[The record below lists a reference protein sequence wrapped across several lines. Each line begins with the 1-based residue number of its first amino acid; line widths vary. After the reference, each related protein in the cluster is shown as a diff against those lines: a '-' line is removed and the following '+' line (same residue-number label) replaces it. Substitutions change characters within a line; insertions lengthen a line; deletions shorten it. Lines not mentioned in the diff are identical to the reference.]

1 MNTGRALASVR
12 RIAEIKP
19 IEGADKICAYR
30 VDGWWCVDTIEK
42 YNINDLVVYIEID
55 SWVPASIAPFL
66 SKGKTPREYGGVPG
80 ERLRTVK
87 LRGQVS
93 QGLLLPISPTC
104 DMIESALFE
113 GLDVSFPLGITKWE
127 PVLPSCLAGQARG
140 NFPSWG
146 RKTDQERIENIV
158 DDVFV
163 ENRNALYEVTLKLD
177 GSSCSVWYKD
187 GEVGVCSRNIDLKLN
202 DENTG
207 NSFIATATSTG
218 LLDAVKAVGLNIM
231 VQAELM
237 GPGVQGNPEKLAAH
251 NLYIFDIFSIDDQE
265 YLGFNSR
272 NEVFTALRRGGY
284 TGEHVPVIANWVTLK
299 SIGIVDVATSKSFV
313 DRPSIHAPVAE
324 GCVFKRMDGKFSFK
338 SINNRFLLK
347 ERD

>member
-1 MNTGRALASVR
+1 MNVERALASIR

-30 VDGWWCVDTIEK
+30 VDGWWCVDNIGK
-42 YNINDLVVYIEID
+42 YNVGDLVVYVEID

-80 ERLRTVK
+80 ERMRTLK

-93 QGLLLPISPTC
+93 QGLLLPLSPTC
-104 DMIESALFE
+104 DQIESSLFV
-113 GLDVSFPLGITKWE
+113 GLDVAFPLGITKWE
-127 PVLPSCLAGQARG
+127 PVLPAGLAGQVRG

-163 ENRNALYEVTLKLD
+163 KNKDAFYEVTLKLD

-187 GEVGVCSRNIDLKLN
+187 GEVGVCSRNLDLKLN
-202 DENTG
+202 DENAG

-218 LLDAVKAVGLNIM
+218 LLAALKALGRNIM

-251 NLYIFDIFSIDDQE
+251 NLYVFDIFDIDVQE

-272 NEVFTALRRGGY
+272 NEVFIALRRSGY
-284 TGEHVPVIANWVTLK
+284 TGEHVPVIANWANLE
-299 SIGIVDVATSKSFV
+299 SLGIFDVATSKAFV

>member
-1 MNTGRALASVR
+1 MNTARALASIR

-19 IEGADKICAYR
+19 IAGADKICAYR

-42 YNINDLVVYIEID
+42 YNVGDIVVYVEID

-66 SKGKTPREYGGVPG
+66 SKGKSPREYGGVPG

-113 GLDVSFPLGITKWE
+113 GLNVSFPLGIQKWE
-127 PVLPSCLAGQARG
+127 PVLPACLAGQARG

-158 DDVFV
+158 DDVFIA
-163 ENRNALYEVTLKLD
+163 NKDALYEVTLKLN

-187 GEVGVCSRNIDLKLN
+187 GEVGVCSRNLDLKLN
-202 DENTG
+202 EENAG

-218 LLDAVKAVGLNIM
+218 LLGALKALGRNIM

-237 GPGVQGNPEKLAAH
+237 GPDVQGNPEKLTAH
-251 NLYIFDIFSIDDQE
+251 NLYVFDIFDIDDQE
-265 YLGFNSR
+265 YLDVYSR
-272 NEVFTALRRGGY
+272 KTLFAKLSEIGY
-284 TGEHVPVIANWVTLK
+284 TGEHVPIIARGVTLEL
-299 SIGIVDVATSKSFV
+299 IGIFDVATSKAFV
-313 DRPSIHAPVAE
+313 DRPSIHAQVAE
-324 GCVFKRMDGKFSFK
+324 GCVFKRLDGKFSFK